1 MFREMILMWKF
12 ARCLAAAGIAATGAF
27 FVSATTATEAA
38 AKGKHAPKVYATL
51 PNGQIL
57 KRKPGGHAVVNGR
70 KPGGHKLVN
79 GRKPGGLN
87 VVREDRT
94 RGYNM
99 RFMTLADARAG
110 KGVGG
115 LKLESRQSPSGMI
128 VKRFRCEWVGTPCPF
143 GYSLNPIRNTV
154 GFVRT
159 PGR

>member
-1 MFREMILMWKF
+1 MWKF

-38 AKGKHAPKVYATL
+38 AKGKHAPKVYATW
-51 PNGQIL
+51 PNHKVL

-115 LKLESRQSPSGMI
+115 LRVEEKTVGGQPI
-128 VKRFRCEWVGTPCPF
+128 KRFRCEWAGTPCPF

-159 PGR
+159 SGR